1 MNEQSI
7 ELKVVAGDDGVL
19 HVVDQHGRKLRGVKN
34 IIVCA
39 SMDEPTML
47 NICVNQF
54 VDGHPMVNR
63 RSK

>member
-1 MNEQSI
+1 MTEQRI

-19 HVVDQHGRKLRGVKN
+19 HVVDQHGRKLRGVKT
-34 IIVCA
+34 ITVCA

-47 NICVNQF
+47 DICVNQF
-54 VDGHPMVNR
+54 IDGRPMINR

>member
-19 HVVDQHGRKLRGVKN
+19 HVVDQYGRKLRGVKT

-39 SMDEPTML
+39 GSGRSQML
-47 NICVNQF
+47 DICVNQF
-54 VDGHPMVNR
+54 VDGRPMINR
-63 RSK
+63 RVK

>member
-19 HVVDQHGRKLRGVKN
+19 HVVDQHGRKLRGVKTLM
-34 IIVCA
+34 VCA
-39 SMDEPTML
+39 SMEQPTSL
-47 NICVNQF
+47 DICVNQF
-54 VDGHPMVNR
+54 VDGRPMIIR